1 MVAALYGRADIVKLF
16 IEKGADVNARTK
28 SGATVLSLMKPY
40 IGHEMVEVR
49 KELKSSGAK
58 E

>member
-1 MVAALYGRADIVKLF
+1 MILELSSFLKLF
-16 IEKGADVNARTK
+16 IERGADVNARTK

-49 KELKSSGAK
+49 KELKTAGAK